1 MKTLRPLWLLLL
13 CGQFSS
19 AQTAFTKPSEAYEY
33 ARRPLTEWET
43 AIREHRQPATPTI
56 RPDIAQQRGKAL
68 CPSFSLDSTSGE
80 ELYWL
85 AKLCENDHP
94 KALAAVQRYLA
105 GTDLAHAPDA
115 RMLLA
120 VLQMRATGNWEAAW
134 GTIRTILQED
144 HIDPDERA
152 QIDVVI
158 DDEATTHPENAL
170 EWSKQRYEIL
180 LDRMRTESLGTPPVS
195 LDYVLSAGSDFVHQ
209 CYVVGETEQ
218 GAKVLDQMN
227 GLANSHPTDAKGW
240 GGEDLHW
247 ANLEMHPAPPVAVLK
262 ILGRSSRYGPFQ
274 PGRVE
279 MISFF
284 FLGCAPCMEELS
296 RLNAL
301 QKRYGRKQLQ
311 VTAVTTYKVNS
322 YLTPSTPSNIAASL
336 EKGRLKNAPGIGMV
350 ISSDETLTSYGV
362 YGFPVVAI
370 VDKMGRL
377 RYIGRDIN
385 FEDDDSLGVLLRKL
399 VEE

>member
-1 MKTLRPLWLLLL
+1 MNTLRPLWLLLL
-13 CGQFSS
+13 CGQFCS
-19 AQTAFTKPSEAYEY
+19 AQTSFTKPSEAYEY

-85 AKLCENDHP
+85 AKLCEIDRP
-94 KALAAVQRYLA
+94 KALAAVQRYLSGA
-105 GTDLAHAPDA
+105 DLAHAPDA

-120 VLQMRATGNWEAAW
+120 VLQMRATENWEAAW

-144 HIDPDERA
+144 PIDPDERA

-158 DDEATTHPENAL
+158 DDEATTHPEKAL

-180 LDRMRTESLGTPPVS
+180 LDRMRTESLGMPPAS

-218 GAKVLDQMN
+218 CAKVLDQLN
-227 GLANSHPTDAKGW
+227 GLVNSHPTDAKGW

-247 ANLEMHPAPPVAVLK
+247 ANLEMHPAPSVAVLK
-262 ILGRSSRYGPFQ
+262 ILGRSSKYGPFQ

-301 QKRYGRKQLQ
+301 QKRYGKKQLQ
-311 VTAVTTYKVNS
+311 VTAVTTFKVNS

-350 ISSDETLTSYGV
+350 ITSDETLTSYGV
-362 YGFPVVAI
+362 YGFPVVALL
-370 VDKMGRL
+370 DKMGRL

-385 FEDDDSLGVLLRKL
+385 FEDDDSVGQLIHRL

>member
-13 CGQFSS
+13 CGQLAS
-19 AQTAFTKPSEAYEY
+19 AQTTFTKPSEAYEY

-68 CPSFSLDSTSGE
+68 CPSFSVDSTSGE

-85 AKLCENDHP
+85 AKLCEADHP
-94 KALAAVQRYLA
+94 KALAAVQGYLA

-120 VLQMRATGNWEAAW
+120 LLQMRTRGNWEAAW
-134 GTIRTILQED
+134 GTVRTILQED
-144 HIDPDERA
+144 PIDPVQA
-152 QIDVVI
+152 QIDAII
-158 DDEATTHPENAL
+158 DDEATRHPEKAL
-170 EWSKQRYEIL
+170 EWSLERYEIL
-180 LDRMRTESLGTPPVS
+180 LDRMRTEKLGVPPVS
-195 LDYVLSAGSDFVHQ
+195 LDCVLSAGSDFVHQ
-209 CYVVGETEQ
+209 CYVVGETGQ
-218 GAKVLDQMN
+218 GTKVLDQMN
-227 GLANSHPTDAKGW
+227 RLVNSHPTDAKSW

-247 ANLEMHPAPPVAVLK
+247 VNLEMHPAPPIAVLK
-262 ILGRSSRYGPFQ
+262 MLGRSSTFSAFQ

-301 QKRYGRKQLQ
+301 QKQYGEKRLH
-311 VTAVTTYKVNS
+311 VTAVTTYRVNS
-322 YLTPSTPSNIAASL
+322 YLTPSTHSNIEASL
-336 EKGRLKNAPGIGMV
+336 EKGRLKNAPGIGMA
-350 ISSDETLTSYGV
+350 ITSDETLTSYGV

-370 VDKMGRL
+370 VDKIGRV
-377 RYIGRDIN
+377 RYIGREIN
-385 FEDDDSLGVLLRKL
+385 LEDDDSLGVLIRKL
-399 VEE
+399 IEE